1 MQVIQSPLFLK
12 KVKKLHKKQKVELD
26 KQVRL
31 IIQKPNIGQQK
42 KGDLKKIF
50 VHKFKVNKVQYLL
63 AYRYKKHKIELITLG
78 THENYYRNLK
88 TYIKSQSS

>member
-1 MQVIQSPLFLK
+1 MQVIQSPLFFK
-12 KVKKLHKKQKVELD
+12 KVKKLHKKQKNELD
-26 KQVRL
+26 KQIRL

-42 KGDLKKIF
+42 KGDLKEIF

-63 AYRYKKHKIELITLG
+63 SYRHKKHTIELITLG

-88 TYIKSQSS
+88 TYMKTR